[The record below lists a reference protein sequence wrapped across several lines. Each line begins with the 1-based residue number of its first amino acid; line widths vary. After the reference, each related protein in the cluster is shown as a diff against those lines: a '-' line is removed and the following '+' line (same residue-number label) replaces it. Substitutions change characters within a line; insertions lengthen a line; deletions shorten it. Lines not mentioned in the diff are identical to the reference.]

1 MLLLATLL
9 APSRGEATIF
19 GHDVVRERGAVRRRL
34 GLVFQETSVDGL
46 LTVEENLRFAG
57 RLAGL
62 GGRELRAAVAAAI
75 ERAGLGA
82 LAAQPARQLSGGWR
96 RLVDIARA
104 TLHRPDLLILD
115 EPTVGLDPEH
125 RELIWTILGAERRER
140 GTTVLFST
148 HYLAEAEP
156 ADRVVLLSRGRA
168 VADGTPA
175 ALRAA
180 VGAEVAEIEG
190 PGAERLARAI
200 RGLGA
205 TATVLADRPRFP
217 GGHHRGAGGGHGAG
231 HERPRDRAARPSAGD
246 ARGCVLR
253 AHTRGRGVSAWS
265 AVVGIVARDLAR
277 TTRQTSR
284 LLGGLAR
291 PFMWLLLVG
300 SGYNAIARLEGGL
313 PYQAFVFPGIV
324 VMAALFGAML
334 TAIGTVYDRE
344 FGMLRLMLASPAG
357 VPAVLTGRAI
367 AAALVG
373 VLQGGIVLAVRAAG
387 AAGVAGERRRRGPAR
402 WCSRPA
408 VSAMLG
414 LLVAARLRSVENFA
428 GVINVVLFPL
438 LFVSGALYPTAGM
451 PPALRLLARVNPVTY
466 QVDLM
471 RHAFGQPAEFA
482 AGTDVLVLA
491 GVAVVA
497 FGLTALL
504 FDPEQRFVRSEAGRR
519 ASVILSGAKDRAG
532 GAS

>member
-1 MLLLATLL
+1 M
-9 APSRGEATIF
+9 
-19 GHDVVRERGAVRRRL
+19 VRERGAVRRRL
-34 GLVFQETSVDGL
+34 GLVFQETSIDGL

-62 GGRELRAAVAAAI
+62 GGGELRAAVAAAI

-190 PGAERLARAI
+190 PGRSAW
-200 RGLGA
+200 RG
-205 TATVLADRPRFP
+205 R
-217 GGHHRGAGGGHGAG
+217 
-231 HERPRDRAARPSAGD
+231 SAGWVPRPPCSRPT
-246 ARGCVLR
+246 AASGWASPESGSRSWSWPR
-253 AHTRGRGVSAWS
+253 APPGSSGSPFGRRRSRMPTSRTHARGRGMSAWS
-265 AVVGIVARDLAR
+265 AVAGIVARDLAR

-284 LLGGLAR
+284 LLGGVAR

-357 VPAVLTGRAI
+357 VPAVLAGRAI

-373 VLQGGIVLAVRAAG
+373 VAPGWDRAGLRAAG
-387 AAGVAGERRRRGPAR
+387 AAGVAGRTSAPGPAR

-408 VSAMLG
+408 
-414 LLVAARLRSVENFA
+414 
-428 GVINVVLFPL
+428 
-438 LFVSGALYPTAGM
+438 
-451 PPALRLLARVNPVTY
+451 
-466 QVDLM
+466 
-471 RHAFGQPAEFA
+471 
-482 AGTDVLVLA
+482 
-491 GVAVVA
+491 
-497 FGLTALL
+497 
-504 FDPEQRFVRSEAGRR
+504 
-519 ASVILSGAKDRAG
+519 
-532 GAS
+532 